1 MEKKMRI
8 IDIFLFEL
16 KSSFKKVSTYLYFC
30 LFIIIGYMAIFTAL
44 LGGGPLKN
52 FLNAGVGNVQANAPY
67 VLYYL
72 ITMMS
77 NVGILITAATFGNT
91 ACKDFRKN
99 THELYFSYP
108 IKKIEYLAGRFAAA
122 LFSLFFI
129 FSGTGIGAAIANILP
144 FVSAEKL
151 GPLDISSIFQPY
163 MIGVVPNLLF
173 MGALFFSIALL
184 SRKVFSAYLG
194 SFALFMGYLIGLSL
208 LQSRSPFLASLFD
221 PFSQIAVR
229 NLYGFW
235 TIAQKNSLLIPLNG
249 YFLINRAVWIALAI
263 SLLIYA
269 YKKFQFSYQIETKR
283 QKTRK
288 TEIRG
293 GIKREDKIQNFLSAP
308 VVQPVFEFRSHI
320 KQMLFTTVHD
330 FKSLVKNISFLII
343 LSLGALFMLLVG
355 FRNVGLIR
363 GTQTYPATHQVLE
376 SLGDLFM
383 FFLFI
388 LIAFCAGELVWRERN
403 KKFNK
408 IYDALPTPPWV
419 PLLGKLGALF
429 LIQILLMLVLMLGGI
444 LIQILHGYFRFDFA
458 VYIQDLFG
466 MRLITFLLM
475 AVMALFLQIAV
486 NSKLLGYVLF
496 TLFLILQ
503 DAVHMMGLEHYL
515 FGYADLLTHTY
526 SEMSGY
532 GPYAGRLF
540 AFNLYYSAIAFLL
553 ILLSSLL
560 WVRGMD
566 TKFKDRLIEMKERS
580 TKNIKITLG
589 TGISAAL
596 LIAAFIVYNTN
607 VLNRYD
613 STRRV
618 TQFRVRYEKKFHV
631 YADMP
636 LPQIIDMKMEVDI
649 YPQQKKVKSRG
660 QMILENRD
668 KNAIEEIF
676 VQFSRDVR
684 INRLEFQSPFHLK
697 EAHPD
702 DGVYIYRF
710 EKPMA
715 PGEKTILFYDQEIS
729 VRGFQNHD
737 RGDVLPW
744 IRTRLLKNGTFL
756 YPFDTAPILC
766 YDLYSYYE
774 LSDIDKR
781 RRHELS
787 PKERIASQKSEK
799 ARMKNPLGTDAD
811 WINFEAIVST
821 SQDQI
826 ALSSGELIKE
836 WKDGD
841 RRYFQYRAENTI
853 LKYFPFLSARY
864 SLKKASWQDVDIEIY
879 HHPDHD
885 TNIDMMIKSITMSL
899 DYFTKNFSPYQFK
912 EIRIVEFPK
921 YRIMAEGFPS
931 IIPISEGYG
940 FMAKFDGSK
949 VAYVFRATAHEVAH
963 QWWAHQ
969 VIGADVEGVF
979 FLIESM
985 AQYSALMVTKR
996 EYAQPIINDYMQDRI
1011 DAYMRGRARE
1021 TRAEAPL
1028 ALSNR
1033 DVAYVN
1039 YDKGIVVMNALQDYV
1054 GEEFLNAVI
1063 KSYIKEKA
1071 FQSPPF
1077 TTSAEFISALRPVT
1091 PEHLQ
1096 YIITD
1101 WLETITV
1108 NDNRGV
1114 QATREKQTDGRY
1126 LVKFQFE
1133 AKKYRADEQGKEQP
1147 APLNDF
1153 IPFGVYDTGGKQIY
1167 LKKHLVDSETTEL
1180 EFLVSGFPETVGI
1193 DPHFLLIDKNTGDNV
1208 IEIRDHK

>member
-1 MEKKMRI
+1 MRML
-8 IDIFLFEL
+8 DIFLFEL
-16 KSSFKKVSTYLYFC
+16 KSRFKKVSTYFYFF
-30 LFIIIGYMAIFTAL
+30 LFMIIGYMAIFTAL

-52 FLNAGVGNVQANAPY
+52 FLNAGVGSVQANAPY

-77 NVGILITAATFGNT
+77 NVGILITAAYFGNT
-91 ACKDFRKN
+91 ACKDFRTN
-99 THELYFSYP
+99 TYELYFSYP
-108 IKKIEYLAGRFAAA
+108 LKKIEYLAGRFAAA
-122 LFSLFFI
+122 FFSVLFI
-129 FSGTGIGAAIANILP
+129 FSGVGIGAAIANFFP

-151 GPLDISSIFQPY
+151 GQFNISAIIQPY
-163 MIGVVPNLLF
+163 LIGVIPNLLF
-173 MGALFFSIALL
+173 MGALFFSIALM
-184 SRKVFSAYLG
+184 SRKVFPAYLG
-194 SFALFMGYLIGLSL
+194 SIALFMGYIIGLSL

-221 PFSQIAVR
+221 PFGQIAIRDV
-229 NLYGFW
+229 YGFW

-249 YFLINRAVWIALAI
+249 HLLINRAVWVALGVI
-263 SLLIYA
+263 LLIYA

-283 QKTRK
+283 QRVQKS
-288 TEIRG
+288 E
-293 GIKREDKIQNFLSAP
+293 IKRGTKEEDKIPSFLSGLDI
-308 VVQPVFEFRSHI
+308 QPVFDFRSHI
-320 KQMLFTTVHD
+320 KQMFFTAIHD
-330 FKSLVKNISFLII
+330 FKSLAKNISFLVI
-343 LSLGALFMLLVG
+343 LSLGVLFMLIVG

-376 SLGDLFM
+376 SLGNLFM

-403 KKFNK
+403 KKFNE
-408 IYDALPTPPWV
+408 IYDTLPTPVWV
-419 PLLGKLGALF
+419 PVLGKLGALF
-429 LIQILLMLVLMLGGI
+429 LVQILLMLILLFGGI
-444 LIQILHGYFRFDFA
+444 LIQVLHGYFRFDFA
-458 VYIQDLFG
+458 VYFQDLFG

-475 AVMALFLQIAV
+475 AVMALLLQIAV

-496 TLFLILQ
+496 VLFLILQ
-503 DAVHMMGLEHYL
+503 DTIHMIGLEHHL

-540 AFNLYYSAIAFLL
+540 AFNLYYSSIAFLL
-553 ILLSSLL
+553 ILLSSVL

-566 TKFKDRLIEMKERS
+566 TKLKDRFKEMKERA
-580 TKNIKITLG
+580 TKKFKIAG
-589 TGISAAL
+589 GAGIAAVL

-607 VLNRYD
+607 ILNRYD

-618 TQFRVRYEKKFHV
+618 TQFRARYEKKFKA

-636 LPQIIDMKMEVDI
+636 LPQITDMKMEVDI

-660 QMILENRD
+660 QMILQNRTEFD
-668 KNAIEEIF
+668 IEEVF
-676 VQFSRDVR
+676 VQFSRDVKV
-684 INRLEFQSPFHLK
+684 NRVEFQSPFHLK
-697 EAHPD
+697 EAHPE

-715 PGEKTILFYDQEIS
+715 PGEKTALFYDQEIS
-729 VRGFQNHD
+729 VRGFQNHAG
-737 RGDVLPW
+737 GDVLPW

-774 LSDIDKR
+774 LSDNDKR
-781 RRHELS
+781 RKHGLS
-787 PKERIASQKSEK
+787 PKERIASRDSEK
-799 ARMKNPLGTDAD
+799 ARMNNPLGTDAD

-826 ALSSGELIKE
+826 ALSSGELIRE
-836 WKDGD
+836 WKEGD
-841 RRYFQYRAENTI
+841 RRYFQYKAENTI

-864 SLKKASWQDVDIEIY
+864 SLKKDRWQDVAIEIY
-879 HHPDHD
+879 HHPEHD
-885 TNIDMMIKSITMSL
+885 TNIDMMIKSIKMSL
-899 DYFTKNFSPYQFK
+899 DYYTANFSPYQFK
-912 EIRIVEFPK
+912 EIKIVEFPK

-931 IIPISEGYG
+931 IIPMSEGYG
-940 FMAKFDGSK
+940 FIAKFDGSK

-979 FLIESM
+979 FLIESL

-996 EYAQPIINDYMQDRI
+996 EYEQPLIDDYMQDRI
-1011 DAYMRGRARE
+1011 EAYLRGRARE
-1021 TRAEAPL
+1021 TRAETPM

-1039 YDKGIVVMNALQDYV
+1039 YDKGIVVMNALQDYI
-1054 GEEFLNAVI
+1054 GEENLNAVI
-1063 KSYIKEKA
+1063 KSYIQETA

-1077 TTSAEFISALRPVT
+1077 TTSTEFISAIRAAT
-1091 PEHLQ
+1091 PDHLQ

-1108 NDNRGV
+1108 NDNRGL
-1114 QATREKQTDGRY
+1114 QATREKRSDGRY
-1126 LVKFQFE
+1126 LVKFQFDVQ
-1133 AKKYRADEQGKEQP
+1133 KFKADEQGKEQ
-1147 APLNDF
+1147 AVPLNDY
-1153 IPFGVYDTGGKQIY
+1153 IPFGIFDAEGKPLY
-1167 LKKHLVDSETTEL
+1167 LEKHLVNSETTEL
-1180 EFLVSGFPETVGI
+1180 QFIVSGFPETVGI
-1193 DPHFLLIDKNTGDNV
+1193 DPCFLLIDKNTDDNI
-1208 IEIRDHK
+1208 IEIREQSFPGR